1 MSNTFSRVYCFIKQT
16 FIGDIYRR
24 FRYDKVLSSASAA
37 EKELVKFC
45 GADVRDK
52 GIIISDMLDAAKKF
66 RFGFDEYF
74 LYNLRGKTDEERH
87 EFISDRE
94 HLDIIRKIN
103 KARNEYIFDD
113 KAETYKKFSKYYHR
127 DVFFSWGGVMPSSF
141 QSFVEKHK
149 RFIVKP
155 LSSACGW
162 GIQVI
167 DGNDD
172 ATVLWNDLKN
182 KYCSKRDGGFIA
194 EELIQQVDEMKQIH
208 PESVNTVRITTLRMN
223 DRVEIIYPFFRAG
236 RGNSVVDNGGSG
248 GLLCAIDKTTG
259 KIAATIDENGNRYDV
274 HPDSGLP
281 LIGFQIPRW
290 SEALDLAKELAQVV
304 PSNRFTGWDLALT
317 EAGWI
322 MVEGNARG
330 QFVGWQIPYQ
340 KGFRNEME
348 GYLKELRID
357 Y

>member
-1 MSNTFSRVYCFIKQT
+1 MSNYFSKAYCFIKQT
-16 FIGDIYRR
+16 FIGDLYRR
-24 FRYDKVLSSASAA
+24 IRYDKVLSSTSEA
-37 EKELVKFC
+37 EKELIKFC
-45 GADVRDK
+45 GKDVKDK
-52 GIIISDMLDAAKKF
+52 QEIISDMLDAAKKF
-66 RFGFDEYF
+66 LFGFDEFF
-74 LYNLRGKTDEERH
+74 LYNLRDKSDAERH

-113 KAETYKKFSKYYHR
+113 KAETYKKFYEYYHR
-127 DVFFSWGGVMPSSF
+127 DVFFSWGGVVPASF
-141 QSFVEKHK
+141 QSFIEKHK
-149 RFIVKP
+149 SFIVKP

-162 GIQVI
+162 GIQI
-167 DGNDD
+167 INGFDD
-172 ATVLWNDLKN
+172 AASLWNDLTK
-182 KYCSKRDGGFIA
+182 KYCSKYDGGFIA
-194 EELIQQVDEMKQIH
+194 EELIQQVDEMKRIH

-236 RGNSVVDNGGSG
+236 RGKNVVDNGGSG
-248 GLLCAIDKTTG
+248 GLLCAIDKATG
-259 KIAATIDENGNRYDV
+259 KVAATIDEDGNRYDI
-274 HPDSGLP
+274 HPDTGLP

-290 SEALDLAKELAQVV
+290 NEALNLAKELAQVV

-317 EAGWI
+317 ESGWI

-340 KGFRNEME
+340 RGFRREME
-348 GYLKELRID
+348 GYLKELGIK